1 MELNVTKL
9 HGLGND
15 YVVIED
21 LGRKMEKKYA
31 QMAKCISNINF
42 GIGSDGILVVNKGRK
57 AKYHMRVFNPDGS
70 EAEMS
75 GNGARIFTTYLYDKK
90 LIGKSAMLEVGGKN
104 GGKLVEVSTKN
115 GRQVSVGFGKGKII
129 AKKGA
134 AVMGNTFTGFYVSVG
149 NPHFVVFVPSESA
162 AKDYMTKYGPVLEHH
177 AAFNQ
182 TKGANIEFAYVK
194 DRKLI
199 LLYVWERGAGVTLA
213 CGSGACATA
222 LAAYKE
228 GLVDENVKVRLLGG
242 DLSITLDAKD
252 NILLKGPVGHIFS
265 GKLYLDEVLSNKV

>member
-21 LGRKMEKKYA
+21 LDKKMEKRYPLIA
-31 QMAKCISNINF
+31 RGISNINF
-42 GIGSDGILVVNKGRK
+42 GIGSDGILIVNKGKR

-90 LIGKSAMLEVGGKN
+90 MIGKKAILEVGGRN
-104 GGKLVEVSTKN
+104 GGKTVEVSTEN
-115 GRQVSVGFGKGKII
+115 GRHVSVDFGKGRII
-129 AKKGA
+129 SKKSVDIG
-134 AVMGNTFTGFYVSVG
+134 GKKLRGFYVSVG
-149 NPHFVVFVPSESA
+149 NPHFVVFVKSEA
-162 AKDYMTKYGPVLEHH
+162 EAKEYMTKYGPKLEHH
-177 AAFNQ
+177 SAFSQ
-182 TKGANIEFAYVK
+182 TNGANIEFAYVK
-194 DRKLI
+194 SSKLI

-222 LAAYKE
+222 LAAYRNR
-228 GLVDENVKVRLLGG
+228 LVSENVDVRLLGG
-242 DLSITLDAKD
+242 DLTIIVDSKD
-252 NILLKGPVGHIFS
+252 NIILKGPVGRIFS
-265 GKLYLDEVLSNKV
+265 GRLYLNEVLQNKV

>member
-1 MELNVTKL
+1 MELSVTKL

-21 LGRKMEKKYA
+21 LGKKMEKKYA
-31 QMAKCISNINF
+31 QIAKGISNINF

-75 GNGARIFTTYLYDKK
+75 GNGARIFTTYLYDRKM
-90 LIGKSAMLEVGGKN
+90 IGRAAMLEVGGKN
-104 GGKLVEVSTKN
+104 GGKLVEVRTQN
-115 GRQVSVGFGKGKII
+115 GKQVSVDFGKGKII
-129 AKKGA
+129 AKKSA
-134 AVMGNTFTGFYVSVG
+134 AVKGKTLTGFYVSVG
-149 NPHFVVFVPSESA
+149 NPHFVVFVPSQAA
-162 AKDYMTKYGPVLEHH
+162 AKEYMTKYGPGLEHH
-177 AAFNQ
+177 AAFKE

-222 LAAYKE
+222 LAAYKG
-228 GLVDENVKVRLLGG
+228 GLIDENVKVRLLGG
-242 DLSITLDAKD
+242 DLSITLDDKD